1 MHRIYFDL
9 DGIKSVDKLMKYQ
22 SSWCSQTEKWK
33 VIRQLPKYLPFY
45 DRCVTGLKIKIDQST
60 NIEKLNEL
68 DLRRRFNRFGRILH
82 CQWINEE
89 QTEALF
95 TFAEYKDQTY
105 IYISSFISSLS
116 VTMLLIKLFS
126 IIYH

>member
-9 DGIKSVDKLMKYQ
+9 DRVESVDILIKNR
-22 SSWCSQTEKWK
+22 SSWCPRTEQWR
-33 VIRQLPKYLPFY
+33 VIRTLPKYHPFY

-60 NIEKLNEL
+60 NIGKLNEL
-68 DLRRRFNRFGRILH
+68 DLRRRFDRFGRILH

-95 TFAEYKDQTY
+95 IFAE
-105 IYISSFISSLS
+105 
-116 VTMLLIKLFS
+116 
-126 IIYH
+126 